1 MCDKG
6 IRVRYAKL
14 NIWFSIL
21 KGNVHMIKIS
31 LEKSKIR
38 VLLLEF

>member
-14 NIWFSIL
+14 NIWLSIL
-21 KGNVHMIKIS
+21 KGNVDMIKIS
-31 LEKSKIR
+31 LEKSKMRI
-38 VLLLEF
+38 LLLEF